1 MPLDLVYLKDHFAE
15 FPLVPGVIELQ
26 WISEKIKAFFG
37 KEVIIRSFD
46 KLKYQT
52 FLRPNDRFD
61 IQLKWD
67 SSKTCCTGLAIIE
80 HEDHPTDC

>member
-1 MPLDLVYLKDHFAE
+1 MDFGKNK
-15 FPLVPGVIELQ
+15 GI
-26 WISEKIKAFFG
+26 FG

-67 SSKTCCTGLAIIE
+67 SSKIEWHFNYLPIMKLAVL
-80 HEDHPTDC
+80 D

>member
-1 MPLDLVYLKDHFAE
+1 MDF
-15 FPLVPGVIELQ
+15 G
-26 WISEKIKAFFG
+26 KIKGIFG

-52 FLRPNDRFD
+52 FLRPDDRFD
-61 IQLKWD
+61 IQLKWG
-67 SSKTCCTGLAIIE
+67 SSKNRMAFQLLTNNETCCTGLCIIE